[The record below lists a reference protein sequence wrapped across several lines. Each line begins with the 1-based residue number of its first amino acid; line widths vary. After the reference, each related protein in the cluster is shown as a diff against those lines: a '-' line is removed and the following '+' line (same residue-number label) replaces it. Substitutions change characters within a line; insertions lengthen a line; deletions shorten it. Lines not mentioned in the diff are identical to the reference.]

1 MPKNDPTKDEVY
13 LHRCPLFGDI
23 TCIRNL
29 IGGCRDIEYISKFGY
44 RSDLGGCLKII
55 DEARGFLI
63 YPFLKH
69 NPSSLNFCL
78 YDSACFNG
86 EPSPDPETVEK
97 RTGYPAALLKSLRL
111 IYWRTPSIESL
122 CSEANDI
129 NDLRAIRID
138 KDKAVEEAKNTFGV
152 EPTVKKLIDSKMVF
166 MLFALKKAM
175 MAIYTDVVLNK
186 SIRERGPSQEYYKK
200 ALIYMEYAKSEP
212 LIKEGKIRRKQL
224 NAPKH
229 KKNKALLKYCN
240 ELMQANPSS
249 SGEHLWSRIPKK
261 QKPKVIDGTKIYR
274 VDGADRADGKEKI
287 FCISPENKR
296 HPVGKRAFFNYY
308 TEIKNSLNFNS

>member
-1 MPKNDPTKDEVY
+1 MHKNDPTKDEVY
-13 LHRCPLFGDI
+13 IHRCPLFGDI

-63 YPFLKH
+63 YPFLKN

-138 KDKAVEEAKNTFGV
+138 KDKAVEEAKNTSGV
-152 EPTVKKLIDSKMVF
+152 EPTVKKLIDSKIVF

-175 MAIYTDVVLNK
+175 MAIYTDVVWNK
-186 SIRERGPSQEYYKK
+186 SIRERKPSQEYYKK
-200 ALIYMEYAKSEP
+200 ALIYLEYAKSEH
-212 LIKEGKIRRKQL
+212 LIKEGKKRIKQL
-224 NAPKH
+224 HAPK
-229 KKNKALLKYCN
+229 KKRNKALLKYCN
-240 ELMQANPSS
+240 ELMQEKPSPS
-249 SGEHLWSRIPKK
+249 AASLWLRI
-261 QKPKVIDGTKIYR
+261 QKENNPKVIDGTKIYR
-274 VDGADRADGKEKI
+274 AEIEDTGEEKI
-287 FCISPENKR
+287 FCISPTKIKP
-296 HPVGKRAFFNYY
+296 HKVSTRAFSDYY
-308 TEIKNSLNFNS
+308 AEIKK